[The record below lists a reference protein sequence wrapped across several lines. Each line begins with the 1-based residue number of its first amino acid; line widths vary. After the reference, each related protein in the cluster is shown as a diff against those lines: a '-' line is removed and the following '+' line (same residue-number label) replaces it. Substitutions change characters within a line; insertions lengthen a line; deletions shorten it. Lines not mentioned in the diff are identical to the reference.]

1 MFFPASSKM
10 LVIPTFLPIIPDIF
24 FILFVPIEAVGL
36 RSRHIISPLRDGKD
50 RNFRLIVK

>member
-1 MFFPASSKM
+1 M

-50 RNFRLIVK
+50 RNFVLNVK